1 MTTKTYYDCDDFTP
15 LLAGRYVTSIV
26 DDTLILDDGTH
37 LEFKGNEGCSCGS
50 GQYDITSMFERGTP
64 TARIMSAEVE
74 VDVVDK
80 SDDYSDLVYTLFV
93 IVEDER
99 LPLVECQGND
109 GNGYYG
115 SGFTVRVT
123 ISDQETRNLIKTPK
137 PPC

>member
-1 MTTKTYYDCDDFTP
+1 MNPKTYYDSDDFTP
-15 LLAGRYVTSIV
+15 LLAGRYVTNIV
-26 DDTLILDDGTH
+26 DDTMTLDDGTR
-37 LEFKGNEGCSCGS
+37 LEFEGNMGCSCGS
-50 GQYDITSMFERGTP
+50 GQYDITSMFQRGTP

-74 VDVVDK
+74 VNEADE
-80 SDDYSDLVYTLFV
+80 SDEYSNLVYTLFV

-123 ISDQETRNLIKTPK
+123 LPTQEDAPK
-137 PPC
+137 N